1 MNKARNLLK
10 YLVGFIQQV
19 MPFPASLYSYFTV
32 VSYGLYGSYEL
43 FNRID
48 LMISSPWFE
57 IYIIMNFI
65 RTSLK
70 FNYGIYVNLK
80 KVSEVLSIIG
90 IDPFIEAVFADD
102 SCSNAPTV

>member
-1 MNKARNLLK
+1 MNKARDLLK

-19 MPFPASLYSYFTV
+19 MLFPASLYIYFSV

-57 IYIIMNFI
+57 IYSRVNFP

-70 FNYGIYVNLK
+70 FDYGLYVNLK
-80 KVSEVLSIIG
+80 KVSEVLSITG

-102 SCSNAPTV
+102 SCGNAPTV